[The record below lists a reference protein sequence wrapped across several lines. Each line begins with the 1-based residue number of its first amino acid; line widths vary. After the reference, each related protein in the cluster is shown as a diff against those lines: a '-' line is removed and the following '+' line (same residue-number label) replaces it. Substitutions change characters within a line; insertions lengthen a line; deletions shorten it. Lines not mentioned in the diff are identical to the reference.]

1 MAPPRVL
8 FPYFISILIILILL
22 YTFSCQPIKTKT
34 TIDRIYELD
43 PQGKIYISPKLREK
57 IPKIIAILPFQSL
70 VGEGRIE
77 GSRFLFKFLTG
88 REKTPTNGLIAEKM
102 RRAFLGQF
110 AQLELDLLKLTQ
122 VDYLLKKEGLD
133 SGEKMRSTSPAQ
145 LGNILGAEAFIFGEV
160 THFDY
165 YYGFLYA
172 QLAVGLS
179 IEMVEAKSGEV
190 LWRVKDARR
199 DHTLRVVSDPLGLLV
214 GLFQVGFALRPINMM
229 RAMDEICREIVGT
242 FPLSGKIE

>member
-1 MAPPRVL
+1 MKKDKLL
-8 FPYFISILIILILL
+8 FAHMFAILITLFLL
-22 YTFSCQPIKTKT
+22 CSTGCHPIKTKT
-34 TIDRIYELD
+34 PVDRLYELD
-43 PQGKIYISPKLREK
+43 PRGKTYISPKLTEK
-57 IPKIIAILPFQSL
+57 VPQKIAILPFQSL

-77 GSRFLFKFLTG
+77 GSRFLFNFLAG
-88 REKTPTNGLIAEKM
+88 KEKEPGKPPIAEII

-110 AQLELDLLKLTQ
+110 TQLEIEFLRLSQIDQVLKR
-122 VDYLLKKEGLD
+122 EGLN
-133 SGEKMRSTSPAQ
+133 SWEKLQTTPADH
-145 LGNILGAEAFIFGEV
+145 LGGLLGVDGLIFGQV

-179 IEMVEAKSGEV
+179 IEMVEAETGEV

-199 DHTLRVVSDPLGLLV
+199 DHTVRVVLDPLGLLV

-229 RAMDEICREIVGT
+229 RAIDEICREIVGT
-242 FPLSGKIE
+242 FPFSARSE

>member
-1 MAPPRVL
+1 MKKEKLLFAHL
-8 FPYFISILIILILL
+8 FPILIALFLL
-22 YTFSCQPIKTKT
+22 CSSGCQPIKTKT
-34 TIDRIYELD
+34 PVDRLYELD
-43 PQGKIYISPKLREK
+43 PRGKIYISSKLNEK
-57 IPKIIAILPFQSL
+57 PPQKIAILPFQSL

-77 GSRFLFKFLTG
+77 GSRSLFNLLVGK
-88 REKTPTNGLIAEKM
+88 EKEAGAMPIAEVI

-110 AQLELDLLKLTQ
+110 TQLEFEFVRLSQIDQVLKR
-122 VDYLLKKEGLD
+122 EGLD
-133 SGEKMRSTSPAQ
+133 SWEKLRATPADH
-145 LGNILGAEAFIFGEV
+145 LGSLLGADALIFGQV

-179 IEMVEAKSGEV
+179 IEMVEAESGEV

-199 DHTLRVVSDPLGLLV
+199 DHTVRVVLDPLGLIV

-229 RAMDEICREIVGT
+229 RAIDEICREVVGT
-242 FPLSGKIE
+242 FPFSARME